1 MKSHVGTSL
10 PVNENIHALSL
21 KDHMCCSE
29 GGFGHPQRK
38 PQCLLDKSHNFPD
51 LHWAGPLKENA
62 GRHLATGFSHTLRR
76 TAMLVLA
83 VGDRLLPPC
92 FMNCHSSLFDPPRVS
107 CMPKSLLHI
116 ITLFQIIARE
126 NAKVGNGQGREI
138 TLCTVYRVHITY
150 SERLRSGGFAYFC
163 CTKAIKRRG
172 KKRTEIDTS
181 GTRARH
187 DLLTFLPDLKLL
199 I

>member
-1 MKSHVGTSL
+1 LGLWPSSKR
-10 PVNENIHALSL
+10 E
-21 KDHMCCSE
+21 
-29 GGFGHPQRK
+29 

-51 LHWAGPLKENA
+51 LPWAGSLKENA
-62 GRHLATGFSHTLRR
+62 GRHLATRFSQTHKH

-83 VGDRLLPPC
+83 VGDGLLPPC
-92 FMNCHSSLFDPPRVS
+92 FMNCHINLFDPPRVS
-107 CMPKSLLHI
+107 RMPKSLLRI

-126 NAKVGNGQGREI
+126 NAKVSNDQGREVA
-138 TLCTVYRVHITY
+138 LCTVYYAHITD
-150 SERLRSGGFAYFC
+150 SGRLQGGGSAYFC
-163 CTKAIKRRG
+163 CTKAMKQRE
-172 KKRTEIDTS
+172 KARTEMDTS